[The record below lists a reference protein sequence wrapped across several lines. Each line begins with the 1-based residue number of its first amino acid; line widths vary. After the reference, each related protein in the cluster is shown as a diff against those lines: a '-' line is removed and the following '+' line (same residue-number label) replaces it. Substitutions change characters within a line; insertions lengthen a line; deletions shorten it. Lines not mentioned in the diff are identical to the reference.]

1 MPNGD
6 GAGVAAGGVA
16 GAGGVDCPDAP
27 SADAA
32 RHRAKITGT
41 RRSRGRTV
49 INGDISKNSSTPGDD
64 LPVPG
69 YDKAMNVDT
78 TAWTG
83 EGSFTPVLIDALK
96 TIDAIEFVRVEDAP
110 ASRADSGYAFIS
122 NEVYVK
128 FRVETRRGTVRR
140 FGIPWPR
147 QVDTKLLTMAGL
159 EAALGAIE
167 GVGAPDYGDPGML
180 QYLRT
185 ERIVA
190 PYQAKGVKVVEMVR
204 IYEAGAASLS

>member
-1 MPNGD
+1 MQ
-6 GAGVAAGGVA
+6 
-16 GAGGVDCPDAP
+16 
-27 SADAA
+27 
-32 RHRAKITGT
+32 
-41 RRSRGRTV
+41 
-49 INGDISKNSSTPGDD
+49 
-64 LPVPG
+64 
-69 YDKAMNVDT
+69 VDT
-78 TAWTG
+78 TTWTG
-83 EGSFTPVLIDALK
+83 EGSFTSRLIDALK

-122 NEVYVK
+122 NEMYVK
-128 FRVETRRGTVRR
+128 FRVGTRRETAHR

-167 GVGAPDYGDPGML
+167 GVGVPDYGDPGML

-190 PYQAKGVKVVEMVR
+190 PYQAKGVKMVEMVR